1 MIPKAVLFDL
11 DGTLVDSLPTIALGL
26 QNALALLGL
35 PTVTEAQVGHWIG
48 EGTPVLTLK
57 AATAVGAPERADE
70 LFAQFFPSYLPH
82 IPGTPEIVGATA
94 LLECL
99 DTKGIH
105 CALVTNKPRAFTE
118 PLLAALD
125 WNRLLPVVICGDD
138 LDERKPHPL
147 PLQEACRRL
156 GVLITDAVMV
166 GDSRHDVGAARAA
179 GMSVA
184 ALVGG
189 YNHGEE
195 ITGADF
201 HADTLAEC
209 GDWVLRNAKQF
220 SKVSA

>member
-1 MIPKAVLFDL
+1 MTPKAVLFDL

-26 QNALALLGL
+26 QDALALLGL
-35 PTVTEAQVGHWIG
+35 PGVTEEQVGHWIG

-70 LFAQFFPSYLPH
+70 LFAQFFPSYMPH
-82 IPGTPEIVGATA
+82 IPGTPEIAGATA
-94 LLECL
+94 LLENL
-99 DTKGIH
+99 ASQGIL

-118 PLLAALD
+118 PLLAALH
-125 WNRLLPVVICGDD
+125 WNRWLPVVICGDD

-147 PLQEACRRL
+147 PILEACARL
-156 GVLITDAVMV
+156 GVSVSDSVMV

-179 GMSVA
+179 GMSVV
-184 ALVGG
+184 ALAGG

-201 HADTLAEC
+201 HGNTLAEC